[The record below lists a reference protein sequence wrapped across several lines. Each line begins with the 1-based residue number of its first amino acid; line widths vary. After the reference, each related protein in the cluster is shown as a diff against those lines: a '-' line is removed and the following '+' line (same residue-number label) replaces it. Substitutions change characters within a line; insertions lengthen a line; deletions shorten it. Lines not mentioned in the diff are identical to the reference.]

1 VVRADGARLSKAI
14 RRKSCGAG
22 WACYVAS
29 MQSGVP
35 ITERAFQLARSGT
48 VSSVD
53 EIRRALNR
61 EGYQANELQG
71 SALYRQLRAV
81 IRAERQRV
89 KPPA

>member
-1 VVRADGARLSKAI
+1 MRN
-14 RRKSCGAG
+14 
-22 WACYVAS
+22 
-29 MQSGVP
+29 GVSEV
-35 ITERAFQLARSGT
+35 ERAFQIAHSGT